1 MAIHRQA
8 KLRRI
13 VIVGSI
19 LGAGLAFY
27 NRAAIVEQVFDTA
40 GSSKAAPEIKNTVDT
55 SIQKQLSELSYTGQQ
70 VHTVNNNQ
78 PFFTADELKIDNG
91 AVQKLSRRDWL
102 GRPQVANAMLNKS
115 LMPSAKREPLTVRTP
130 GYKVYRFNDNGRE
143 KYLYNRSHLIGYQL
157 TGLNNNSRNLITG
170 TVAFNAT
177 HSDDNQQSMED
188 FENQIASYLR
198 ADSTHYVRNRVTP
211 IYRNIERVPRGV
223 EIEAQS
229 VKDNAIRLN
238 VYIFNGQPNWQ
249 INYYTGSAIHTN

>member
-13 VIVGSI
+13 VVVGSI
-19 LGAGLAFY
+19 LGAGLVFY
-27 NRAAIVEQVFDTA
+27 NRAKIVEQVFDTA
-40 GSSKAAPEIKNTVDT
+40 GSSKRAPEIKSTVDT
-55 SIQKQLSELSYTGQQ
+55 SIQQQLSELSYTGQQ
-70 VHTVNNNQ
+70 VQTVNNNQ
-78 PFFTADELKIDNG
+78 PFFTADELKTDNG
-91 AVQKLSRRDWL
+91 AEQKLSRRDWL
-102 GRPQVANAMLNKS
+102 GRPQVADAMLNKS

-143 KYLYNRSHLIGYQL
+143 KYLYNRSHLIAYQL

-170 TVAFNAT
+170 TVALNAT

-188 FENQIASYLR
+188 FENQIAGYLR
-198 ADSTHYVRNRVTP
+198 ADSTHYVRYPVTP

-223 EIEAQS
+223 QIEAQS

>member
-188 FENQIASYLR
+188 FENQIACFLR
-198 ADSTHYVRNRVTP
+198 ADSTHYVRCRVTP
-211 IYRNIERVPRGV
+211 IYRFVERVPRGV